1 MYNYG
6 NNSGKS
12 DLKTT
17 LNSNKIGSNNIGKK
31 PLTTLTTNKYSKS
44 DLEEAKNSLKGLKG
58 IGGINVNNN
67 NNLVDN
73 NYRKQFK
80 PDFSNTLNS
89 KQSTLKKED
98 PDINIYVNN
107 NKDISNSKLNFAKKY
122 GGGSS
127 NLGGYSNSNNQNS
140 GTLSSQSNRMG
151 SYTNSKLNKQTNDNK
166 FSNEMNNY
174 NNNDINYSNKISNN
188 SKINTNSKYNKK
200 TEEFDNPVDNMIAQN
215 TKR

>member
-58 IGGINVNNN
+58 IGSNNIN

-107 NKDISNSKLNFAKKY
+107 KDISNSKLNFAKKY
-122 GGGSS
+122 GGGST
-127 NLGGYSNSNNQNS
+127 NLGGYSNINNQNS

-166 FSNEMNNY
+166 FTNEINSY
-174 NNNDINYSNKISNN
+174 SNNNDNNYSNKNSNN
-188 SKINTNSKYNKK
+188 NKINTNSKYNKK

>member
-58 IGGINVNNN
+58 IGSNNIN

-107 NKDISNSKLNFAKKY
+107 KDISNSKLNFAKKY
-122 GGGSS
+122 GGGST
-127 NLGGYSNSNNQNS
+127 NLGGYSNTNNQNS

-166 FSNEMNNY
+166 FTNEINSY
-174 NNNDINYSNKISNN
+174 SNNNDNNYSNKNSNN
-188 SKINTNSKYNKK
+188 KKINTNSKYNKK

>member
-31 PLTTLTTNKYSKS
+31 PLTTITTNKYSKS

-58 IGGINVNNN
+58 IGSNNIN

-89 KQSTLKKED
+89 KHSTLKKED
-98 PDINIYVNN
+98 PDINIYVN

-122 GGGSS
+122 GGGST
-127 NLGGYSNSNNQNS
+127 NLGGYSNTNNQNS

-166 FSNEMNNY
+166 FTNEINSY
-174 NNNDINYSNKISNN
+174 SNNNDNNYSNKNSNN
-188 SKINTNSKYNKK
+188 NKINTNSKYNKK